1 MTLERTQVK
10 SSNLKSVGY
19 DQDAKTLE
27 VEFHGGR
34 IYEYY
39 GVPPRV
45 HQELMSAS
53 SLGKYHASNIKNVYA
68 CEEISG

>member
-1 MTLERTQVK
+1 MERTPVK
-10 SSNLKSVGY
+10 SSNLESVGY
-19 DQDAKTLE
+19 DPATKVLE
-27 VEFHGGR
+27 VGFHSGR

-53 SLGKYHASNIKNVYA
+53 SLGKYHASKIRDEYT
-68 CEEISG
+68 CEESSY